1 LPTSSSPKTN
11 DMKSSAAFDLVDMGI
26 SYECGSSIL
35 LCPEDSNSV
44 LGFDERE
51 EQEQDPEGE
60 VERRV
65 LGHFP
70 GKRSDFYGGFLMDS
84 ALLSEDCIASLVERE
99 LQHLPQ
105 GNYAERLLRGQLDL
119 AVRNDAID
127 WIQRVHE
134 HYNFGP
140 LTAYL
145 SANYLDR
152 FFSSYELPQGKAWMT
167 QLLSVAC
174 LSLAAKVEETEAP
187 FSIDLQVGE
196 AKYVFEARTI
206 QRMELLV
213 LSTLKWRM
221 QAVTPFSFI
230 VYFLCK
236 FHDANSPD
244 GSLISRSIA
253 LVLAT
258 VRGVDFLEFR
268 PSEIA
273 AAVALSALKEIQFLE
288 IDKALACCCIHV
300 NKERVLRCHEVI
312 QEMALMK
319 NGTYASTSVSA
330 VPKSPIG
337 VLDAACLSYK
347 SDDTAVGSHAN
358 CDHSSPAA
366 KRRKPNRASTS

>member
-1 LPTSSSPKTN
+1 
-11 DMKSSAAFDLVDMGI
+11 MGI

-84 ALLSEDCIASLVERE
+84 ALLSEDRIASLVEKE

-288 IDKALACCCIHV
+288 SDKALACCCIHV

>member
-1 LPTSSSPKTN
+1 
-11 DMKSSAAFDLVDMGI
+11 MGI
-26 SYECGSSIL
+26 IYVCASSIL
-35 LCPEDSNSV
+35 LCPEDSSSV

-51 EQEQDPEGE
+51 KQEQDAEGE
-60 VERRV
+60 VERRG
-65 LGHFP
+65 LRHFA

-84 ALLSEDCIASLVERE
+84 TLLSEDCIASLVERE
-99 LQHLPQ
+99 LQHLPR
-105 GNYAERLLRGQLDL
+105 GDYAERLLRGQLDL
-119 AVRNDAID
+119 A
-127 WIQRVHE
+127 
-134 HYNFGP
+134 
-140 LTAYL
+140 
-145 SANYLDR
+145 
-152 FFSSYELPQGKAWMT
+152 
-167 QLLSVAC
+167 
-174 LSLAAKVEETEAP
+174 
-187 FSIDLQVGE
+187 VGE

-244 GSLISRSIA
+244 GSLISASIA

-258 VRGVDFLEFR
+258 VRGVDLLEFR

-288 IDKALACCCIHV
+288 IDEALACCIHV

-312 QEMALMK
+312 REMALMK
-319 NGTYASTSVSA
+319 NRAYASTSVST

-337 VLDAACLSYK
+337 VLDAACLSSK

-358 CDHSSPAA
+358 CDHSSSPSA
-366 KRRKPNRASTS
+366 KRRKLNRASTS